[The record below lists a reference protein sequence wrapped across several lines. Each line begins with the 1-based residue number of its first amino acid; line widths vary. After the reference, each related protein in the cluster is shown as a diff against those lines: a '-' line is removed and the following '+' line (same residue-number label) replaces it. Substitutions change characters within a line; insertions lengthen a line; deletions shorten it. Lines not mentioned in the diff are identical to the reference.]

1 MRVNAVPTLAQV
13 RLPSPKAHS
22 PKDGHMQLNLD
33 LVAVPRGGHQ
43 ALAITESPAI
53 RAEVTERM
61 ARAILAVSAAMLQ
74 AGKTTTTPL
83 PSRNLES
90 APAETQ
96 EMQDE

>member
-1 MRVNAVPTLAQV
+1 
-13 RLPSPKAHS
+13 
-22 PKDGHMQLNLD
+22 MQLNLD

-43 ALAITESPAI
+43 ALAITVSPAI
-53 RAEVTERM
+53 RAEVTEQM

-83 PSRNLES
+83 PSRNLDS
-90 APAETQ
+90 DSAETQ